1 MFIYFRTMRQKDELK
16 QEALLQATVKLVN
29 EIGFVA
35 SSVSK
40 IAKEAGVSP
49 ATVYIYYKNKEDLLV
64 STYISIKLKMGNAI
78 NVGIDLNAPIRDSLK
93 QAWHNMFAYVSANS
107 EQFQFAEQFSNS
119 PFADL
124 VDKSKLEATFAP
136 LTQVIQRGIE
146 QKIIKDVSIDILS
159 AFIFFPVFSLANP
172 RYCKSFGK
180 KQDEID
186 LAFTLAWDAI
196 KL

>member
-1 MFIYFRTMRQKDELK
+1 MRQKDELK
-16 QEALLQATVKLVN
+16 QEALFQATVNLVN

-40 IAKEAGVSP
+40 IAKKAGVSP

-64 STYISIKLKMGNAI
+64 STYMDIKQRMGQAI
-78 NVGIDLNAPIRDSLK
+78 NSGIDVDAPIRDVL
-93 QAWHNMFAYVSANS
+93 QCAWHNMFSYVSAHS
-107 EQFQFAEQFSNS
+107 ACFQFAEQFSNS

-124 VDKSKLEATFAP
+124 ADKTKLEATFAP
-136 LTQVIQRGIE
+136 MMQVIQRGIE

-159 AFIFFPVFSLANP
+159 AFMFFPVFSLANP
-172 RYCKSFGK
+172 RHCKSFSR
-180 KQDEID
+180 QDEEID